1 MIKHFDS
8 KFIYHS
14 DHFQKISD
22 ILSCMPEFRE
32 KRDSVDINHL
42 FEIEQSEFIF
52 EITKVI
58 VSHNIEFYIKFHDF
72 LKRNIISDKDSIL
85 YEFDKNERLWN
96 QQLRILII
104 FSSKNFRAIMQLIHK
119 NLDHYDKY
127 IIFYITKQRYEI
139 ATDLS

>member
-1 MIKHFDS
+1 MIKHFICFINNIKHFDS

-58 VSHNIEFYIKFHDF
+58 VSHNIEFYIKFHD
-72 LKRNIISDKDSIL
+72 
-85 YEFDKNERLWN
+85 
-96 QQLRILII
+96 QT
-104 FSSKNFRAIMQLIHK
+104 FRFKI
-119 NLDHYDKY
+119 Y
-127 IIFYITKQRYEI
+127 
-139 ATDLS
+139 LSF